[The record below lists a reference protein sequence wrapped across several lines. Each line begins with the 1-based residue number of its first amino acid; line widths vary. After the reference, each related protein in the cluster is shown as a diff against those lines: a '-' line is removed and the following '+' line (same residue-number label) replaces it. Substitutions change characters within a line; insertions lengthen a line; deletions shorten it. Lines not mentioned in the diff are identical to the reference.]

1 MEYYGTEEG
10 KGKKKQQNGKRS
22 QGETPADHH
31 RRVAV
36 SQGQRERDG
45 VRFDA
50 GIVSYVGMVTSL
62 IEGRRVSEEEILET
76 LVRAMRQHSI
86 SRRRKIEYVLSYLKK
101 NARYP

>member
-1 MEYYGTEEG
+1 
-10 KGKKKQQNGKRS
+10 
-22 QGETPADHH
+22 HH